1 MKTKKNKDNKSK
13 TFNKYDKNKKGY
25 LTKKQIIL
33 LFNKEF
39 KLYYDSII
47 INSLMNIWG
56 TKINSKLVI
65 TKETFTKKLFQK
77 PYGFLKDFRL

>member
-65 TKETFTKKLFQK
+65 TKETFKKLFQK